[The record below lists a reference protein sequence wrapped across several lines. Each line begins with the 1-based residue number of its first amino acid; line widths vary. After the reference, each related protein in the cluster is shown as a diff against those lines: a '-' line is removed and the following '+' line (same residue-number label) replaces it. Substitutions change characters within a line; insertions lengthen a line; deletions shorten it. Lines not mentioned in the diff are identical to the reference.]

1 MNRLNDAIY
10 TSDAALAEYKAR
22 FNADPSES
30 NRLLVAYEKHLNNR
44 YRRMRSRLEGWYTE
58 GPERAHNP
66 DPARTLQRDGLK
78 VVEPWRYNA

>member
-44 YRRMRSRLEGWYTE
+44 YRRMRSRLEGW
-58 GPERAHNP
+58 
-66 DPARTLQRDGLK
+66 
-78 VVEPWRYNA
+78 